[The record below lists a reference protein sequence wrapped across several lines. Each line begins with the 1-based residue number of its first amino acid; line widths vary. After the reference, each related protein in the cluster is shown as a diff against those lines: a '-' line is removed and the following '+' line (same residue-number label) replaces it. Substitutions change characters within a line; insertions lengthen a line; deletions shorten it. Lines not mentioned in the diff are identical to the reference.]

1 MPPAH
6 SHNTRQNGVFAI
18 LLASFLWG
26 TTGTAASFA
35 PEANPMAIGAFAMGI
50 GGLLQA
56 LLARRHVIHDWP
68 TLRTNPALVLSG
80 ALAVAIY
87 PLAFYSSMRLA
98 GVATG
103 TVVTIASAPLL
114 TAIIERLFGNHN
126 PMDRRW
132 FVSLMLGISGILLLT
147 YRGEPDEPLSANG
160 QHGLGVILGL
170 VAGFTYALYSW
181 IAVRLI
187 QRGVRS
193 QAAMAGLF
201 IPASLI
207 LLGSLEFTG
216 QQLFASQNASIAV
229 WYISL
234 IPMFIGYVLFGYG
247 LRQIDASGAT
257 LLTLFE
263 PVVAAFMAV
272 FVVGETIAWY
282 GWLGAGLIGV
292 CLLIQTRKA

>member
-1 MPPAH
+1 M
-6 SHNTRQNGVFAI
+6 AI

-35 PEANPMAIGAFAMGI
+35 PLASPMAIGAFAMGI

-56 LLARRHVIHDWP
+56 LLAYRHLWHDWP
-68 TLRTNPALVLSG
+68 GLRANPALVLTG

-87 PLAFYSSMRLA
+87 PLAFYSSMRFA

-114 TAIIERLFGNHN
+114 TAVIERLFGNHN

-132 FVSLMLGISGILLLT
+132 FVSLMLGISGILLLAHPGDQEQLPST
-147 YRGEPDEPLSANG
+147 DS
-160 QHGLGVILGL
+160 QHRFGIILGL

-193 QAAMAGLF
+193 QSAMAGLF
-201 IPASLI
+201 VPASLI
-207 LLGSLEFTG
+207 LLGSLCLTG
-216 QQLFASQNASIAV
+216 NQLFATPTGSAAV

-247 LRQIDASGAT
+247 LRHIDASRAT

-272 FVVGETIAWY
+272 FVVGETITWY

-292 CLLIQTRKA
+292 CLLIQTQKA